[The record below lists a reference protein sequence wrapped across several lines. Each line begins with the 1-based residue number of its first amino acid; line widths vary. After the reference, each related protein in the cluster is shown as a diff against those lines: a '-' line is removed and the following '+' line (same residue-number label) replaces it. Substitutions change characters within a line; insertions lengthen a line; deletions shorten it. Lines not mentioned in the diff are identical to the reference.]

1 MYTYLQQKFLL
12 SAINSVEEKGLKDAE
27 QGQQGIL

>member
-1 MYTYLQQKFLL
+1 MQQKFLL
-12 SAINSVEEKGLKDAE
+12 SAINGIEERGLKDAE

>member
-1 MYTYLQQKFLL
+1 MQQKFLL
-12 SAINSVEEKGLKDAE
+12 SAINGVEERNFKDAE